1 MNKNFT
7 FHDDG
12 SHFQLKAWTTD
23 IDKPSKNTIAI
34 TVFDAVQF
42 PPPLSSPPVSLA
54 KSWSLIISL
63 KKKFIL
69 KILELELLQKRFS

>member
-34 TVFDAVQF
+34 NLV
-42 PPPLSSPPVSLA
+42 
-54 KSWSLIISL
+54 
-63 KKKFIL
+63 
-69 KILELELLQKRFS
+69 LL